1 MRKIAIGG
9 GMWAVLL
16 LMGAVLALVKPV
28 FLTWGNLSNV
38 FQQIAT
44 NTVLACGMTF
54 VIATGGIDLSVGSA
68 LALCGVLMGDLM
80 HRGVPVAFSILLGLL
95 CGGAVGAVNGLC
107 ISVGRVPPFVATL
120 GAMSA
125 LRGLAFLYTDGA
137 NITIFPES
145 FTYIGSGYLT
155 IGGAPVPVSGAVA
168 LTVVLV
174 GQVVMSR
181 TALGR
186 YMQAIGANEQAVR
199 LAGVP
204 LWKYKTLAYAVC
216 GFTAAAGGGLVAAR
230 LNSAQPR
237 AGIGYELDAIAAVV
251 IGGNSLSGGRGSLV
265 ATLAGA
271 LIIGVLRNGLNLSNV
286 SSFVQEIVI
295 GSVIVVSVMVDQLR
309 RAR

>member
-1 MRKIAIGG
+1 MST
-9 GMWAVLL
+9 
-16 LMGAVLALVKPV
+16 VLALLKPV

-54 VIATGGIDLSVGSA
+54 VIATGGIDLSVGST
-68 LALCGVLMGDLM
+68 LALCGVVMGDLV
-80 HRGVPVAFSILLGLL
+80 HRDVPVALSVLVGLL
-95 CGGAVGAVNGLC
+95 CGSAVGALNGVC
-107 ISVGRVPPFVATL
+107 ISVGSVPPFVATL

-125 LRGLAFLYTDGA
+125 LRGTAFLYTDGA
-137 NITIFPES
+137 NITIFPET
-145 FTYIGSGYLT
+145 FTYVGGGYLRLGRVP
-155 IGGAPVPVSGAVA
+155 IPVSGVVA
-168 LTVVLV
+168 LTAVLI
-174 GQVVMSR
+174 GQLVMAR

-199 LAGVP
+199 LAGIP

-216 GFTAAAGGGLVAAR
+216 GFTAAVGGWLVAAR

-237 AGIGYELDAIAAVV
+237 AGIGYELDAIAAAV

-295 GSVIVVSVMVDQLR
+295 GCVIVVSVMVDQLR
-309 RAR
+309 RTR

>member
-1 MRKIAIGG
+1 
-9 GMWAVLL
+9 MWAVLL
-16 LMGAVLALVKPV
+16 LMGTVLALAKPV

-38 FQQIAT
+38 LQQIAT

-54 VIATGGIDLSVGSA
+54 VIATGGIDLSVGSI
-68 LALCGVLMGDLM
+68 LAFCGVVMGDLM
-80 HRGVPVAFSILLGLL
+80 HRGLPVALSVATGLL
-95 CGGAVGAVNGLC
+95 CGCVVGAVNGLC
-107 ISVGRVPPFVATL
+107 VSVGKVPPFVATL

-137 NITIFPES
+137 NITIFPDS
-145 FTYIGSGYLT
+145 FTYIGSGYVML
-155 IGGAPVPVSGAVA
+155 GRVPVPVSGMAA
-168 LTVVLV
+168 MGVVLV
-174 GQVVMSR
+174 GQMVMAQ

-216 GFTAAAGGGLVAAR
+216 GFTAAVGGALVAAR

-251 IGGNSLSGGRGSLV
+251 IGGNSLSGGKGSLT
-265 ATLAGA
+265 ASLAGA